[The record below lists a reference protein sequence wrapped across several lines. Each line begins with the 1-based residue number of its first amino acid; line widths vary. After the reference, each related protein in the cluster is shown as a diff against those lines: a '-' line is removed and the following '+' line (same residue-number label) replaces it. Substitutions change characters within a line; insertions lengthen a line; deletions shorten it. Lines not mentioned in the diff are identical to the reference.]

1 MVDNPFVKKAT
12 ATESS
17 STMQSKPSPFGNTFT
32 PKVNKP
38 EKKDEKKDDAP
49 AATTSAAAPAAP
61 AEKKLNPF
69 EAAQ

>member
-17 STMQSKPSPFGNTFT
+17 STMQTKPSPFGNSFM

-49 AATTSAAAPAAP
+49 AATSAAPAAP

-69 EAAQ
+69 EAA

>member
-1 MVDNPFVKKAT
+1 VVDNPFVKKAT

-38 EKKDEKKDDAP
+38 EKKDEAP
-49 AATTSAAAPAAP
+49 TATTAAPAAP

-69 EAAQ
+69 EAA